1 MKIIIDIPDDEV
13 SFGMKVLK
21 SLSFIKKARPL
32 SEPQQQLWK
41 DLNEAAEQVKQ
52 HKLGKIH
59 LKSAKDL
66 LDEL

>member
-32 SEPQQQLWK
+32 SEAQQQLWK
-41 DLNEAAEQVKQ
+41 DLNEAADQVKQ
-52 HKLGKIH
+52 HKLGKLN

>member
-1 MKIIIDIPDDEV
+1 MKIIIDIPDDEA

-32 SEPQQQLWK
+32 SEAQQQLWK

-52 HKLGKIH
+52 HKLGKLN